1 MHAENVKGQMCEIG
15 RRMYAKGFVASN
27 DGNITVKTAENEIW
41 TTPTGVS
48 KGFMTPDMLIKVN
61 AAGEVLEGTLR
72 PSSELKLH
80 LKVYRERSDV
90 NAVIHAHPPIATAFT
105 IAGKTINDRILSETI
120 IQLGYIPVARFGTPS
135 TTELPDSITE
145 YLPDH
150 DAILLA
156 HHGAITMGADL
167 FNAFCKMETL
177 EFSAQISL
185 YAKLLG
191 NEVELSS
198 AQVQCLL
205 DVRESL
211 NLPGRHPGLVPR
223 K

>member
-1 MHAENVKGQMCEIG
+1 MEQSIKAQMCEIG
-15 RRMYAKGFVASN
+15 RRMYAKGFVAAN

-48 KGFMTPDMLIKVN
+48 KGYMTPDMMIKVN
-61 AAGEVLEGTLR
+61 ISGEILEGIYK

-90 NAVIHAHPPIATAFT
+90 NAVIHAHPPISTAFT
-105 IAGKTINDRILSETI
+105 VAGKTINDRILSETI
-120 IQLGYIPVARFGTPS
+120 IQLGYIPVAKFATPS
-135 TTELPDSITE
+135 TKELPETIAG

-167 FNAFCKMETL
+167 FNAFSKMETL

-191 NEVELSS
+191 NELELSPE
-198 AQVQCLL
+198 QVQYLL
-205 DVRESL
+205 EVRKNL
-211 NLPGRHPGLVPR
+211 NLPGRHPGLVPG

>member
-1 MHAENVKGQMCEIG
+1 MEQCIREQMCEIG
-15 RRMYAKGFVASN
+15 RRMYARGLVASN
-27 DGNITVKTAENEIW
+27 DGNISVRAGENEFW

-48 KGFMTPDMLIKVN
+48 KGYMTPDMMVKVSGT
-61 AAGEVLEGTLR
+61 GEILEGSYK

-80 LKVYRERSDV
+80 LKVYRERSEV
-90 NAVIHAHPPIATAFT
+90 NAVVHAHPPISTAFT
-105 IAGKTINDRILSETI
+105 IAGKSINDKILSETI
-120 IQLGYIPVARFGTPS
+120 IQLGSVPIARFGTPS
-135 TTELPDSITE
+135 TMELPDSITE
-145 YLPDH
+145 YLPNH

-191 NEVELSS
+191 NELELSPE
-198 AQVQCLL
+198 QVQCLL
-205 DVRESL
+205 AVRKSM
-211 NLPGRHPGLVPR
+211 NLPGKHPGLV
-223 K
+223 

>member
-1 MHAENVKGQMCEIG
+1 MNPENIKEQICEIG

-27 DGNITVKTAENEIW
+27 DGNITVKIAENEIW

-48 KGFMTPDMLIKVN
+48 KGYMTPDMLVKVN
-61 AAGEVLEGTLR
+61 MAGEILEGSLK

-90 NAVIHAHPPIATAFT
+90 NAVIHAHPPISTAFT
-105 IAGKTINDRILSETI
+105 IAGKAINDKILSETI
-120 IQLGYIPVARFGTPS
+120 IQLGSIPTAKFGTPS
-135 TTELPDSITE
+135 TMELPDSITE
-145 YLPDH
+145 YLPNH

-156 HHGAITMGADL
+156 HHGAITMGFDL

-191 NEVELSS
+191 NELELSS
-198 AQVQCLL
+198 EQVQCLIG
-205 DVRESL
+205 VRQSL
-211 NLPGRHPGLVPR
+211 NLPGRHPGLASG